1 MVWRIHFTAEDLARV
16 QVSATLGP
24 LSETVLAMSLIRGAP
39 MQPRHLF
46 GAWRSQ
52 VGSKVTPQMRALT
65 DLIPAGSRG
74 VDLCTL
80 AGEAPTLEQG
90 LAALLAVP
98 REQMLLEMGLFDRW
112 HRLPASAW
120 ALVEP
125 GAREPLADAM
135 LAAHRVLIEP
145 YWTRMLACLE
155 AEQVVRRRT
164 LASSGPDRLL
174 ASLQSER
181 IRWRPPVLEVLV
193 CNDVDL
199 QLEGR
204 GLSLVP
210 SVFTGKMP
218 NLIHDP
224 CNPSAM
230 PRLILPASD
239 ERVRDRRPVGRA
251 AIERGGAGRAGRQEP
266 GRGAR
271 SGRRRLH
278 DHRAGRQGRHL
289 DRGGQPARVGA
300 ARRGPDHQQPP
311 GRRGAA
317 RAHPARH
324 RSAAGRVAPG
334 AGPGGGRT
342 STASGRPAG

>member
-1 MVWRIHFTAEDLARV
+1 MVWRIHFTAEDLARI
-16 QVSATLGP
+16 QVSPTLGP

-39 MQPRHLF
+39 MQPRNLF

-52 VGSKVTPQMRALT
+52 VGSKVTPRMRALT
-65 DLIPAGSRG
+65 DLIPPGSRG

-145 YWTRMLACLE
+145 YWTRILACLE

-174 ASLQSER
+174 ASLQGER

-193 CNDVDL
+193 CNDVEL

-224 CNPSAM
+224 CNPGAM

-239 ERVRDRRPVGRA
+239 ERVRTGGLWDGPRSNGAALAALVGRNRA
-251 AIERGGAGRAGRQEP
+251 AVLGAVAGGCTTTELAGKVGISIAAASQHASVLRDAGLITSNRQGGAVLHALTPLGADLLQAG
-266 GRGAR
+266 
-271 SGRRRLH
+271 
-278 DHRAGRQGRHL
+278 
-289 DRGGQPARVGA
+289 
-300 ARRGPDHQQPP
+300 
-311 GRRGAA
+311 
-317 RAHPARH
+317 
-324 RSAAGRVAPG
+324 
-334 AGPGGGRT
+334 
-342 STASGRPAG
+342 